1 MDNQIVIHAAGSQKR
16 IALIENGEL
25 AQFFIE
31 SPENRRSVGDIYLA
45 QVHKVMSGIRASF
58 IDLSTPKDGF
68 LHYSDLGEHLEAYL
82 SMLNGR
88 DSIPKKAS
96 EELLQFRQLMAKNE
110 VKNMT
115 SKDQTMHEQNLL
127 GALLKPGQKVMV
139 QVVKEPIGSKG
150 PRVSTDITLAG
161 RFLVLIP
168 FGDYVAVSKRIRSY
182 KERRRLKG
190 IISEMLPNG
199 FGVIVRTVAEG
210 QADDVL
216 REDLKDLHD
225 KWVNMQEKLKTAKP
239 TALLHRDLD
248 MTESLIRDLFSK
260 NYERI
265 LVDDTETFKSIKGY
279 IGRVAPSMVKNVEQ
293 YKGRD
298 HVFDHMNISRDV
310 NSIFSPR
317 VKMPSGGYLIFEQ
330 TEAMYVVDVNSGRYA
345 AKKAQE
351 DNSLKTNLE
360 AAREIAKQLRL
371 RDIGGIIVVDFI
383 DLQQDANRKKIYDE
397 IKKEFKKDRAKT
409 NILPMSDF
417 GLMQIT
423 RQRIRPSVVKSV
435 SKVCPMCG
443 GSGSIVS
450 ESTLL
455 SDIEAWLSKF
465 SNSYSY
471 RSVDLYVNPFFHSVL
486 LQGVIST
493 RVKWMFKF
501 FRRIT
506 ILPDETISLNDF
518 KATLH
523 GSEFD
528 IHETVSNGDSI
539 EEAIKENEKNLAELE
554 SGGRKNTDL
563 LDIYKKNGRK
573 NGNETNGQQRRS
585 PNRDDAQ
592 GSRNDGRSGSAN
604 RRSGSQNQNQNQSQS
619 QDDGQER
626 GRKRPAAVRIT
637 PQGRS
642 NNKLKSKYYKSGG
655 DDDTKGYS
663 DNDSQQRSN
672 RNTSSGSQ
680 QQADSKPQK
689 PDAPE
694 VAKAHA
700 KEEVPNAL
708 DVAKA
713 HAKEDVPNAL
723 DIAKAHARKVQR
735 EETSEEKKDAV
746 SQSDSSTDQTGPAAG
761 DGATVQTKDESAQTT
776 ASDSK
781 QAETESRQADSTA
794 DKQQTPETD
803 EAQETKPAQGREQ
816 AGQPAA
822 ESAEQASSDTKYDE
836 DAAGS
841 DGAKP
846 KLKAPKRVKRAPR
859 AGGKKVMAKPPKTKK
874 SGDNKEDSPEADA
887 EKTSN
892 EQPPKGK
899 TVKTSLSDAKAA
911 KLREMDELKAKLSEE
926 TFRKPA
932 AVSAQDDKK
941 TTVVTKTVTPR
952 KPAAADKPAKGAKS
966 EVSKATPDTDSASAA
981 SPAPKDSQDPS
992 APPTEKAEDRDN

>member
-16 IALIENGEL
+16 IALIEHGEL

-45 QVHKVMSGIRASF
+45 QVHKVMGGIRASF

-68 LHYSDLGEHLEAYL
+68 LHYSDLGEHLEEYL
-82 SMLNGR
+82 AMLNGR

-96 EELLQFRQLMAKNE
+96 EELLQFRQLTAKNE

-190 IISEMLPNG
+190 LISEMLPNG

-210 QADDVL
+210 QDDDVL
-216 REDLKDLHD
+216 RDDLKDLHD

-260 NYERI
+260 NYDRI
-265 LVDDTETFKSIKGY
+265 LVDDAETYKSIKGY
-279 IGRVAPSMVKNVEQ
+279 IAKVAPAMVKNVVQ
-293 YKGRD
+293 YKGRE

-383 DLQQDANRKKIYDE
+383 DLQQDSNRKKIYDE

-465 SNSYSY
+465 RNSYKHK
-471 RSVDLYVNPFFHSVL
+471 SVDLYVNPFFHSVL
-486 LQGVIST
+486 LQGFIST
-493 RVKWMFKF
+493 RLKWMFKF
-501 FRRIT
+501 FMRIT

-523 GSEFD
+523 GSDFD
-528 IHETVSNGDSI
+528 IYETVSNGESI
-539 EEAIKENEKNLAELE
+539 EDAIRQNEKHLAELE
-554 SGGRKNTDL
+554 SGGRKNTEL
-563 LDIYKKNGRK
+563 LDIYKKNGK
-573 NGNETNGQQRRS
+573 NGDSDGRRDRERERGRGNQNDDNSDSRPSNRNQQQDRNQAQVQS
-585 PNRDDAQ
+585 SADDA
-592 GSRNDGRSGSAN
+592 G
-604 RRSGSQNQNQNQSQS
+604 
-619 QDDGQER
+619 ER

-655 DDDTKGYS
+655 EE
-663 DNDSQQRSN
+663 
-672 RNTSSGSQ
+672 SGDEERFAPAQKAESQ
-680 QQADSKPQK
+680 QQRQSRKSVPENSEPIAEK
-689 PDAPE
+689 PDALE
-694 VAKAHA
+694 VAKAFA
-700 KEEVPNAL
+700 AEEKPNAL
-708 DVAKA
+708 EVAKA
-713 HAKEDVPNAL
+713 YAKKVKREEVADAQ
-723 DIAKAHARKVQR
+723 AAARKESEKAV
-735 EETSEEKKDAV
+735 EAEAEKPKLTVPKDMKPEAEFVTAKSETAVHDAP
-746 SQSDSSTDQTGPAAG
+746 SHSKTKEAAEPKI
-761 DGATVQTKDESAQTT
+761 DAAAAKDEANPVVGKTE
-776 ASDSK
+776 AEAEAEPE
-781 QAETESRQADSTA
+781 AETESKS
-794 DKQQTPETD
+794 KI
-803 EAQETKPAQGREQ
+803 K
-816 AGQPAA
+816 
-822 ESAEQASSDTKYDE
+822 
-836 DAAGS
+836 
-841 DGAKP
+841 GA
-846 KLKAPKRVKRAPR
+846 KRVKRQPR
-859 AGGKKVMAKPPKTKK
+859 AGSKKVIAKPPKTRKK
-874 SGDNKEDSPEADA
+874 QEEAGDNGSETVADSENTAAIPAKEKQPER
-887 EKTSN
+887 TF
-892 EQPPKGK
+892 
-899 TVKTSLSDAKAA
+899 SDAKAA
-911 KLREMDELKAKLSEE
+911 KLREMDELKAMLSEE
-926 TFRKPA
+926 AFRKPA
-932 AVSAQDDKK
+932 DMSVSEEKSSS
-941 TTVVTKTVTPR
+941 VVTKTVTPR
-952 KPAAADKPAKGAKS
+952 KPATQNSPDVSATTEPKESNTEKPEAKQQQSSDSADKTESGAPN
-966 EVSKATPDTDSASAA
+966 KA
-981 SPAPKDSQDPS
+981 
-992 APPTEKAEDRDN
+992 